1 MSGVTSVIGQ
11 APGDGLPVQ
20 RIISDLKKITNPVE
34 GKPGANGSSSS
45 RKSNATSLKLLL
57 EKEMEKE
64 VESKRRP
71 PSVIGR
77 LMGLEE
83 DLPTEELIARR
94 TKMDLTRDLNASNK
108 TLHGKEHHQCIRL
121 KTQYHQLHD
130 ETIEYNNIYEVS
142 EQQSGTSYFQ
152 DQTSLKG
159 CTSENKSK
167 QFDIVQE
174 KFIKP
179 KCFATEEKL
188 LHTKELQEALAV
200 PCSNKDLF
208 LEALEEHNSFSRQ
221 LSGLHTNQAPPQTK
235 RITVLKPIKS
245 VETNGIRQSRT
256 EQVSKQNVLKMR
268 KFHQIP
274 SSKEETSYQPSRIV
288 LLRPTPGK
296 PGISKAKLIS
306 RESSFQLINRN
317 SLNGSVYY
325 NQAAIGS
332 SGLVH
337 GIMQRQQ
344 DRCHQRDDSFLS
356 SAYSNGYGGDES
368 SFSDSEVDYSSGSE
382 IDYIE
387 DGGTLSDSE
396 GGSPLS
402 KHSWNC
408 RTFEGPYSSSSLSKT
423 SHFSESSVIR
433 EAKKQL
439 SERWAVVTSDETS
452 QEQVRS
458 SRRTCTLGEMLS
470 INEAKKDD
478 ISTEILP
485 ASSNWSCTL
494 DNEPTPRSTY
504 VTSSRKNGENGERSP
519 RKLPRS
525 NSVPVISSTF
535 DNMVADVQASHS
547 NSRKLKMVVVSNKGK
562 SSLKGRVSDF
572 FLSRS
577 KKPTRQ
583 KSTYHPSDCI
593 AERLEACIIRAR
605 PDYNHN
611 LDANEKAL
619 GCEDRIDS
627 FSTQIS
633 TSMSERS
640 SIGATMSS
648 DCPRGSLDKLRVSKG
663 LNSNRDQP
671 SPTSVLDAPSE
682 DSSCNEPETSGRTS
696 KNTISRSSAIETV
709 ACFLSWDDT
718 ASESH
723 LLCTPRTASLMSDVD
738 DDESECHVLVQN
750 IMSSAGLGSSQS
762 SMVFTGWHL
771 PDYPLDPVLCNK
783 VSQLREQS
791 SYRRL
796 LFDSVNI
803 ALMEIGENAL
813 LSTFPWSKRHS
824 RTWRNTSS
832 PDFGVEVWSI
842 LKDWIYGA
850 RMFVVSRRDN
860 AGIMLGRIVKQ
871 EVEGRGWANSMMLQ
885 VVDITEHLEGG
896 VMEELV
902 EEAVLDLAVC
912 FRRRRRL

>member
-11 APGDGLPVQ
+11 SPGDGLPVQ
-20 RIISDLKKITNPVE
+20 RIISDLKKITTPVE
-34 GKPGANGSSSS
+34 GKPGASVSSSS
-45 RKSNATSLKLLL
+45 RKSNASSLKLLL

-83 DLPTEELIARR
+83 DLPTEELIARH
-94 TKMDLTRDLNASNK
+94 TKMELTRDLNASNK
-108 TLHGKEHHQCIRL
+108 TLHGKEHHQSIRL
-121 KTQYHQLHD
+121 MTQYHQLHD
-130 ETIEYNNIYEVS
+130 ETIEYNDIYEVS

-174 KFIKP
+174 NFIKP

-188 LHTKELQEALAV
+188 LHTKELQEARAV

-208 LEALEEHNSFSRQ
+208 LEALEEHNSSFSRQ

-274 SSKEETSYQPSRIV
+274 SSKEETSSQPSRIV

-337 GIMQRQQ
+337 GIMQRLQ
-344 DRCHQRDDSFLS
+344 DGCHQRDDSLLS

-396 GGSPLS
+396 GGSPSS
-402 KHSWNC
+402 KHSWNF
-408 RTFEGPYSSSSLSKT
+408 RTFEGPYSSSSLSKI

-439 SERWAVVTSDETS
+439 SERCAVVASDETS
-452 QEQVRS
+452 QEQVQP
-458 SRRTCTLGEMLS
+458 RRTCTLGEMLS
-470 INEAKKDD
+470 IKEAKKDD
-478 ISTEILP
+478 ISTEILS
-485 ASSNWSCTL
+485 ASSNRSCSL
-494 DNEPTPRSTY
+494 DNEPTTQSTY

-535 DNMVADVQASHS
+535 DNMVADVQASHPD
-547 NSRKLKMVVVSNKGK
+547 SRNLKMVVVSNKGK

-572 FLSRS
+572 LLSRS

-593 AERLEACIIRAR
+593 AERLEAGIIRTR

-611 LDANEKAL
+611 LDANGKAL

-633 TSMSERS
+633 TISERS
-640 SIGATMSS
+640 STGATMSS
-648 DCPRGSLDKLRVSKG
+648 DCPRGSLDKLRLSKG

-709 ACFLSWDDT
+709 ARFLSWDDS

-723 LLCTPRTASLMSDVD
+723 LLCTPRTTSLMSDVD

-783 VSQLREQS
+783 VTELREQS

-796 LFDSVNI
+796 LFDCVNI

-832 PDFGVEVWSI
+832 PDLGVEVWSI

-850 RMFVVSRRDN
+850 RIFVVSRRDN
-860 AGIMLGRIVKQ
+860 AGIMLDRIVKQ

-912 FRRRRRL
+912 CRRRRRL

>member
-1 MSGVTSVIGQ
+1 MSGVKSVIGQ

-20 RIISDLKKITNPVE
+20 RIISELKKITNPVE
-34 GKPGANGSSSS
+34 EKSGANGSSSS
-45 RKSNATSLKLLL
+45 RKSNATSLKMLL
-57 EKEMEKE
+57 EKEMAKE

-83 DLPTEELIARR
+83 DLPTEESIVHH
-94 TKMDLTRDLNASNK
+94 TKVDLTRDLNASNK
-108 TLHGKEHHQCIRL
+108 TLHGKEHHQSIRL
-121 KTQYHQLHD
+121 KTQDHQSID
-130 ETIEYNNIYEVS
+130 ETIGYNDVYEVS
-142 EQQSGTSYFQ
+142 EQQSRTSYFQ

-159 CTSENKSK
+159 WPSENKSK

-179 KCFATEEKL
+179 KYFAMEEKL
-188 LHTKELQEALAV
+188 LHIKELQEALEV

-208 LEALEEHNSFSRQ
+208 LETPEEHSSSFSRQ
-221 LSGLHTNQAPPQTK
+221 LSGLHTNQAPPQKK
-235 RITVLKPIKS
+235 RITVLMPIKS
-245 VETNGIRQSRT
+245 VEINSIRQSRT
-256 EQVSKQNVLKMR
+256 EQVSKQNVLNMR

-274 SSKEETSYQPSRIV
+274 SPKEEISSQPSRIV

-296 PGISKAKLIS
+296 PSTSKAKLTS
-306 RESSFQLINRN
+306 RENSFRLINQN
-317 SLNGSVYY
+317 SLNGSIDYS
-325 NQAAIGS
+325 QATVGS
-332 SGLVH
+332 SELVH
-337 GIMQRQQ
+337 DVMQHRQ
-344 DRCHQRDDSFLS
+344 DGCHQRDDSLLS

-382 IDYIE
+382 MDCIE
-387 DGGTLSDSE
+387 DGGTLSNSE

-408 RTFEGPYSSSSLSKT
+408 RGYENPYSSSSLSKI

-439 SERWAVVTSDETS
+439 SERWAVVCDYIS
-452 QEQVRS
+452 QEQVQS

-470 INEAKKDD
+470 IKEAKKEDV
-478 ISTEILP
+478 STEILS
-485 ASSNWSCTL
+485 ASSNRSCSL
-494 DNEPTPRSTY
+494 DNELTTRFAY

-525 NSVPVISSTF
+525 NSLPVISSTF
-535 DNMVADVQASHS
+535 GYMVVDVQAS
-547 NSRKLKMVVVSNKGK
+547 NPDSRKLKMVVVSNKGK
-562 SSLKGRVSDF
+562 SSLKGRVS
-572 FLSRS
+572 
-577 KKPTRQ
+577 
-583 KSTYHPSDCI
+583 
-593 AERLEACIIRAR
+593 
-605 PDYNHN
+605 
-611 LDANEKAL
+611 
-619 GCEDRIDS
+619 
-627 FSTQIS
+627 
-633 TSMSERS
+633 ERS
-640 SIGATMSS
+640 SIGATISL
-648 DCPRGSLDKLRVSKG
+648 DCPRGSLDKLGVNKG

-682 DSSCNEPETSGRTS
+682 DSSCNEPEISGRTS
-696 KNTISRSSAIETV
+696 KNTTVSRSSAIETV
-709 ACFLSWDDT
+709 ARFLSWDDS
-718 ASESH
+718 ASESQ
-723 LLCTPRTASLMSDVD
+723 LLCTPRTTSLMSDVD

-771 PDYPLDPVLCNK
+771 PNYPRDPVLCDK
-783 VSQLREQS
+783 VSELEEKS

-796 LFDSVNI
+796 LFDCVNI
-803 ALMEIGENAL
+803 ALIEIGENAL
-813 LSTFPWSKRHS
+813 LGSFPWSKRHWHS

-832 PDFGVEVWSI
+832 PDLGVEVWSI

-860 AGIMLGRIVKQ
+860 AGIMLDRIVKQ
-871 EVEGRGWANSMMLQ
+871 EVEGRGWVNSLMLQ

-902 EEAVLDLAVC
+902 EEAVLDFAVC
-912 FRRRRRL
+912 SQR

>member
-1 MSGVTSVIGQ
+1 MSGIKSVIGQ

-20 RIISDLKKITNPVE
+20 RIISELQKITNPVE
-34 GKPGANGSSSS
+34 EKSGANGSSSS
-45 RKSNATSLKLLL
+45 RKSNATSLKMLL
-57 EKEMEKE
+57 EKEMAKE
-64 VESKRRP
+64 VGSKRRA

-83 DLPTEELIARR
+83 DLPTEEPIVRH
-94 TKMDLTRDLNASNK
+94 TKADLTSDLNASNK
-108 TLHGKEHHQCIRL
+108 TLHGKERHQSIRL
-121 KTQYHQLHD
+121 KTQDHQSID
-130 ETIEYNNIYEVS
+130 ETIEYNDVYEVK
-142 EQQSGTSYFQ
+142 QSGTSCFQ

-159 CTSENKSK
+159 WPSENKSK

-179 KCFATEEKL
+179 KCFAMEEKL
-188 LHTKELQEALAV
+188 LHTKELQEALEV
-200 PCSNKDLF
+200 PGSNKDLF
-208 LEALEEHNSFSRQ
+208 LETPEEHSSSFSRQ

-245 VETNGIRQSRT
+245 VEINSIRQSRT
-256 EQVSKQNVLKMR
+256 EQVSKQNVLNMR

-274 SSKEETSYQPSRIV
+274 SPKEEISSQSSRIV

-296 PGISKAKLIS
+296 PSTSEAKLTS
-306 RESSFQLINRN
+306 RESTFQLINRN
-317 SLNGSVYY
+317 SLNGSVDYS
-325 NQAAIGS
+325 QATVGS

-337 GIMQRQQ
+337 GIMQRRQ
-344 DRCHQRDDSFLS
+344 DGCHQRDDSLLS

-382 IDYIE
+382 MDCIE

-402 KHSWNC
+402 KHSWN
-408 RTFEGPYSSSSLSKT
+408 RRGYEGPYSSSSLSKI
-423 SHFSESSVIR
+423 SHFSKSSVIR

-439 SERWAVVTSDETS
+439 SERWAVVTCDDIS
-452 QEQVRS
+452 QEQVQS

-470 INEAKKDD
+470 IKEAKKEDVS
-478 ISTEILP
+478 IEILS
-485 ASSNWSCTL
+485 ASSNRSCSL
-494 DNEPTPRSTY
+494 DNELTTRSTY
-504 VTSSRKNGENGERSP
+504 VTSSRKNGENAERSP

-535 DNMVADVQASHS
+535 GNMVVDAQAS
-547 NSRKLKMVVVSNKGK
+547 NPDSRKLKMVVMSNKGK

-583 KSTYHPSDCI
+583 RSTYHPSDCV
-593 AERLEACIIRAR
+593 ADRLEACRVR
-605 PDYNHN
+605 SRSDGSGQDYNHN
-611 LDANEKAL
+611 LDANGKAVD
-619 GCEDRIDS
+619 CEDRIDS

-640 SIGATMSS
+640 SIGATISL
-648 DCPRGSLDKLRVSKG
+648 DCPRGSLDKLGVNKG

-709 ACFLSWDDT
+709 ARFLSWDDS
-718 ASESH
+718 ASESQ
-723 LLCTPRTASLMSDVD
+723 LLGTPRTTSLMSDVD

-771 PDYPLDPVLCNK
+771 PDYPRDPVLCNK
-783 VSQLREQS
+783 VSELKEQS

-796 LFDSVNI
+796 LFDCVNI
-803 ALMEIGENAL
+803 ALIEIGENAL
-813 LSTFPWSKRHS
+813 LSSFPWSKRHP

-832 PDFGVEVWSI
+832 PDLGVEVWSI

-850 RMFVVSRRDN
+850 QMFVVSRRDN
-860 AGIMLGRIVKQ
+860 AGIMLDRIVKQ
-871 EVEGRGWANSMMLQ
+871 EVEGRGWVNSVILQ

-896 VMEELV
+896 VMEELL
-902 EEAVLDLAVC
+902 EEAVLDFAVC
-912 FRRRRRL
+912 FR